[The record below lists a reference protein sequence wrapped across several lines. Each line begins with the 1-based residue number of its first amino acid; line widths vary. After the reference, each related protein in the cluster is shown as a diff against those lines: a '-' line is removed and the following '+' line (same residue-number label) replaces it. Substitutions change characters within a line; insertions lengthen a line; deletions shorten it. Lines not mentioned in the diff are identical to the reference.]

1 MICGVCKS
9 EGVNVDHVRE
19 CSAVANEGR
28 KPVFQ
33 EPHLRNDPQARTGGK
48 SGFRFNARR
57 DENHTINRR
66 GDLPEEDRVYLNV
79 PFKDKDMAK
88 KRFGARWDAGRKAW
102 YVGSDA
108 DFQGMPASWTDEPPA
123 KGNAEDV
130 VVDGIY
136 AMDVNGVTQ
145 DVYKV
150 VKAVH
155 GSGKPYAKK
164 LVLET
169 MTDDD
174 DVVIINEGTGEPM
187 RKGFWAYAPG
197 VVNELKPEMLMSQ
210 EEQQAYGKLYGACVR
225 CGATLTNEDSIE
237 YGMGPV
243 CRTK

>member
-1 MICGVCKS
+1 MICGVCKA

-19 CSAVANEGR
+19 CSAVANEGGHPE
-28 KPVFQ
+28 KVSYFEQ
-33 EPHLRNDPQARTGGK
+33 AHLRNDPQARTGGK
-48 SGFRFNARR
+48 SGFRFNAGRN
-57 DENHTINRR
+57 ENYTVNRR

-102 YVGSDA
+102 YVGPGA

-123 KGNAEDV
+123 KGNAEDI

-136 AMDVNGVTQ
+136 AMKE

-225 CGATLTNEDSIE
+225 CGATLTNEDSID